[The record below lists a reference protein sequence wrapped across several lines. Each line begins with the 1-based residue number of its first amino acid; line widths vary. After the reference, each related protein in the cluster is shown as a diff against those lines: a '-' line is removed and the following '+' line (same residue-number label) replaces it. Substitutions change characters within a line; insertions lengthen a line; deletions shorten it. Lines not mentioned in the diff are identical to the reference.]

1 MEYEIDFEIFQTL
14 FYVVYIINV
23 ILIMISLREFIE
35 EEQKL
40 GQDLMTEMSN
50 LSKKRTHLPMIIWVE
65 AGIRN
70 LKHNKPRMKFVN
82 STNDKLTD
90 SELIPISISKDNP
103 EILVNDV
110 KLKISNKDLEILKQ
124 WIIKNYDN
132 LISLW
137 NLEKDI
143 ADFIDDIQFVND

>member
-1 MEYEIDFEIFQTL
+1 MK
-14 FYVVYIINV
+14 
-23 ILIMISLREFIE
+23 SLREFIE

-50 LSKKRTHLPMIIWVE
+50 LSKKRTKLPMIIWVE

-70 LKHNKPRMKFVN
+70 LKHNTPRMKFVN

-90 SELIPISISKDNP
+90 SDLIPISISKNNP

-110 KLKISNKDLEILKQ
+110 KLKISNKDLDILKK

-132 LISLW
+132 LMDLW
-137 NLEKDI
+137 NLKKDI
-143 ADFIDDIQFVND
+143 ADFIDNIQYIND